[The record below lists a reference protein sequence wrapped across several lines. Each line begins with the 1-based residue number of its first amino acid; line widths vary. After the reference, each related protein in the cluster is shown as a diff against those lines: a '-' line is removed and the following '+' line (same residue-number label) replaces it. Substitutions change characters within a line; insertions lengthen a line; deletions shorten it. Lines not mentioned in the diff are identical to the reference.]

1 VSFIV
6 MIHDDHAAV
15 LPPWLPEGPAG
26 RAARAEGVVVGRI
39 RVPSVDRVVHLGE
52 TWVLAR
58 DHAVH
63 VGAVRCSTDACIV
76 CVVDSAT
83 AIVRAP
89 TDREFSRLMALD
101 LQVEL
106 R

>member
-1 VSFIV
+1 
-6 MIHDDHAAV
+6 
-15 LPPWLPEGPAG
+15 
-26 RAARAEGVVVGRI
+26 
-39 RVPSVDRVVHLGE
+39 VHLGE

-58 DHAVH
+58 DPTIH
-63 VGAVRCSTDACIV
+63 VGAVRCSTDACFV
-76 CVVDSAT
+76 CVVDSGT

-101 LQVEL
+101 VIVPW